1 MKQKANMTKLLS
13 VAVAAGISAL
23 LLVATVRAESGAADV
38 GTDPYVIGPD
48 DTLRITVVQH
58 PEWSGE
64 FTVGPDRRIVIPGM
78 GEFAVGGMG
87 KDGAE
92 TALRDSMERY
102 INNPRV
108 SVEIVKYASQVIYVL
123 GEVNRPGR
131 YSTEGKAL
139 TLRDAVILAGLPTR
153 YAADSRVYVITPAPG
168 KPRQQVINLCRILN
182 RGEMRR
188 NIALKPG
195 DIVYVPQSI
204 LGMIN
209 EFLGV
214 LLSPLSSVN
223 TARTVAS
230 PLP

>member
-1 MKQKANMTKLLS
+1 MI
-13 VAVAAGISAL
+13 AVMAGIVTLLPLGTVSAG
-23 LLVATVRAESGAADV
+23 SGAV
-38 GTDPYVIGPD
+38 TEGVDPYVIGPD
-48 DTLRITVVQH
+48 DTLRITVAQH

-64 FTVGPDRRIVIPGM
+64 FSVGPDGRIVISGM
-78 GEFAVGGMG
+78 GEFTVGGMG
-87 KDGAE
+87 KERAE
-92 TALRDSMERY
+92 TALRDAMERY

-131 YSTEGKAL
+131 YSTEGKVL

-168 KPRQQVINLCRILN
+168 KPRQQVINLYRILN

-204 LGMIN
+204 LGMVN
-209 EFLGV
+209 ELLSI
-214 LLSPLSSVN
+214 LLSPLGSVN